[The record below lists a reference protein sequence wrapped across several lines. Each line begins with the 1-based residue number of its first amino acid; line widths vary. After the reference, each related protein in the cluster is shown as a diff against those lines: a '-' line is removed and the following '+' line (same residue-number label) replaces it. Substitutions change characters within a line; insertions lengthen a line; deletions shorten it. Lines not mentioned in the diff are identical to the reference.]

1 MKPQVLTIKT
11 SAHLG
16 FSTEEKPDL
25 VSSCAID
32 SESTVFLEQPKEIKW
47 KVLDFISLPITGQYG
62 QGAGEGIGGRVAS
75 GVEVA
80 AVVAVAVGVIVA
92 VGTIIPSRVK
102 TRNITSP

>member
-1 MKPQVLTIKT
+1 
-11 SAHLG
+11 
-16 FSTEEKPDL
+16 
-25 VSSCAID
+25 
-32 SESTVFLEQPKEIKW
+32 LEQPKEIKW
-47 KVLDFISLPITGQYG
+47 KVFDFISITGQYA

-80 AVVAVAVGVIVA
+80 ATVAVAVGVIVA